1 MRCHTWLRLQNCQQS
16 SANQNPAI
24 AVRTGHSPVIFV
36 ASGLSVR
43 ISQSPGQNLLDDGA
57 LGIRI
62 ILSVFP
68 ILFYQC

>member
-24 AVRTGHSPVIFV
+24 APRTWRSPVIFV

-43 ISQSPGQNLLDDGA
+43 ILQSPGQNLLDDGA